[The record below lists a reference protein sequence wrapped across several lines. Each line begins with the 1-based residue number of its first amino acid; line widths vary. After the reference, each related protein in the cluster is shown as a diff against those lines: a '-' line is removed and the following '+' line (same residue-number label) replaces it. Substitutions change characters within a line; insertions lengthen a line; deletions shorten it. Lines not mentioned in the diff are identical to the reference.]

1 MKWKLEYTRIQR
13 NVKDHRASVQGRNRG
28 QDLRESTSEAIALG
42 KEQGTSRFLVDAT
55 EIELSAP
62 TFDLYDLPAQ
72 YEAEGADRRGC
83 LALVLPK
90 LPKEKK
96 DEEFYETVC
105 NNRGWNVRSF
115 PKPDEAIRWLT
126 APYFP
131 QQADTGKS

>member
-1 MKWKLEYTRIQR
+1 MKWKLEYNETLEIIELAYR
-13 NVKDHRASVQGRNRG
+13 GRNTG
-28 QDLRESTSEAIALG
+28 QDLRESTSKAVALG
-42 KEQGTSRFLVDAT
+42 KEQGISRFLVDAT

-72 YEAEGADRRGC
+72 YEAEGADRRGR

-96 DEEFYETVC
+96 DAEFYETVC

-126 APYFP
+126 APYFRK
-131 QQADTGKS
+131 QADTGKS